1 MKYPE
6 TFIAKCKRVFPNWTQ
21 LHKCLDKGSP
31 SVGRMINECAEQ
43 TTFHYN
49 EILRATSL
57 EELQQKA
64 QLMKDRRD
72 LVTECDKIVQN
83 YRKEEQ
89 QRYQE
94 QERARFNRERLGY
107 M

>member
-64 QLMKDRRD
+64 
-72 LVTECDKIVQN
+72 ECDRIIQN

-89 QRYQE
+89 PRYQE